1 MNFIEEQRQQSEQN
15 KRLFLD
21 RVNQLFDDINV
32 WIKEENLYL
41 EQQRIEITEEIIGT
55 YTAPK
60 LSIHTASQQ
69 KLVEIIP
76 IYAFS
81 IVAEG
86 LMDIRGQLG
95 KEYIA
100 YLRPSEQTIYHI
112 GNDNWYWIEN
122 MSHSRVYVMNKS
134 RLFEIITLVSDYS
147 FS

>member
-21 RVNQLFDDINV
+21 RVNQLFDDINLWV
-32 WIKEENLYL
+32 VEKNLYVK
-41 EQQRIEITEEIIGT
+41 QRRIEITEEIIGT
-55 YTAPK
+55 YSAPS
-60 LSIHTASQQ
+60 LSIYAPSQQ
-69 KLVEIIP
+69 KLVDIIP

-86 LMDIRGQLG
+86 LMDIRGKLG

-112 GNDNWYWIEN
+112 GHDNWYWIEN
-122 MSHSRVYVMNKS
+122 MTRSRVYVINKL

-147 FS
+147 F